1 MTEENKNLE
10 KELEETE
17 ETTVVDENKENA
29 IETEDKIEIEDKVEE
44 VSAELE
50 TTESTENT
58 EVKNENSIF
67 MDNLK
72 NVGIMLSISLAAYLI
87 LDMVILRI
95 LGYKFAK
102 TYIGTG
108 ILFVYLLV
116 TIVYPVFKKDKKH

>member
-1 MTEENKNLE
+1 MTEENKDLE

-17 ETTVVDENKENA
+17 KTEETAVVDENKENA

-44 VSAELE
+44 VSAESE
-50 TTESTENT
+50 TIESTET
-58 EVKNENSIF
+58 KKENSIF
-67 MDNLK
+67 TDNLK

-102 TYIGTG
+102 AYIGTG
-108 ILFVYLLV
+108 ILFIYLLV
-116 TIVYPVFKKDKKH
+116 TIVYPVFKKEKKH